1 MTDREWLDTLFQ
13 MFSKTTGAENRY
25 WKPLDDGTI
34 VAVGE
39 DDTELVV
46 ASGLSAE
53 DADWLTAVH
62 GCLPDLVRR
71 MHQALDEA
79 DRLDVRKD
87 ELECEMAEMLSREA
101 S

>member
-13 MFSKTTGAENRY
+13 MFAKTTGAENRY

-46 ASGLSAE
+46 A
-53 DADWLTAVH
+53 
-62 GCLPDLVRR
+62 
-71 MHQALDEA
+71 
-79 DRLDVRKD
+79 
-87 ELECEMAEMLSREA
+87 
-101 S
+101 